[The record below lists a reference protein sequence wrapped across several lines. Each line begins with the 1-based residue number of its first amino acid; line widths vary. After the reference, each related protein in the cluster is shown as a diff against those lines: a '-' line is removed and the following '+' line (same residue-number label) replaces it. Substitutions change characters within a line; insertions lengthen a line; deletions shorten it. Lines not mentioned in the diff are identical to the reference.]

1 MPVDAQQ
8 RLRELR
14 AQLRDAPPAER
25 PAIRREMRQIWQSAL
40 DKDAL
45 LPEASAEMPGNE
57 YR

>member
-25 PAIRREMRQIWQSAL
+25 PAIRREMRQIWQNAL
-40 DKDAL
+40 NRDAL
-45 LPEASAEMPGNE
+45 LPEASAEMPETE